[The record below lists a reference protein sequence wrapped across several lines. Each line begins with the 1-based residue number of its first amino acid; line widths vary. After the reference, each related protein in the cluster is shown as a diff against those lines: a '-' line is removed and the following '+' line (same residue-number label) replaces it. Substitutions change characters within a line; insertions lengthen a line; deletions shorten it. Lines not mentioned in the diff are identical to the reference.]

1 MIFEGGDHGLR
12 EFRDEMDRAVE
23 ERLDRYVRDGDTWPS
38 LEPHGDYSER
48 RSTHPFVRKCSGSR
62 KFWSAR

>member
-38 LEPHGDYSER
+38 LEPRGD
-48 RSTHPFVRKCSGSR
+48 
-62 KFWSAR
+62 